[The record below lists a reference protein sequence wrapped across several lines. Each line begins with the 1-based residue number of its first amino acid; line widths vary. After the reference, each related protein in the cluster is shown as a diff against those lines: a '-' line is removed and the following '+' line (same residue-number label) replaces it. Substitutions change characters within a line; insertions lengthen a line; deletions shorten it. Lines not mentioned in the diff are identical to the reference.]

1 MRFHLKNVHTVTDS
15 NLKCLDCDFCAYNE
29 ISIQVHQGRQHEDG
43 FTCGLCDF
51 KADTLETLNLH
62 LKTCESYEC
71 YRCNIRV
78 YTISDIKEQIKNTHD
93 SEYITITNRKVL
105 LPTGIKTPPIPDS

>member
-51 KADTLETLNLH
+51 KADSIETLNLH

-71 YRCNIRV
+71 YRCNVRV
-78 YTISDIKEQIKNTHD
+78 YTISDIKEQIKRIYYYN
-93 SEYITITNRKVL
+93 SWEIR
-105 LPTGIKTPPIPDS
+105 